1 MIRGLHR
8 VQRESARQLPIGYW
22 LKHTDEVITTHVDQ
36 ALDDRGFTRFRWQ
49 VLNMLYEAGVTTRG
63 TVFATMQTFIDA
75 GQLNEIVDGFA
86 RAGWLVTRGE
96 GDATELELTEAGR
109 AERDAVFTLQSDV
122 RRRAMQGISE
132 QEYVTVVAVLQRM
145 VSNLE

>member
-1 MIRGLHR
+1 M

-22 LKHTDEVITTHVDQ
+22 LKHADEVITRHVNQ
-36 ALDDRGFTRFRWQ
+36 VLEDRGFSRFRWQ

-75 GQLNEIVDGFA
+75 EQLKEILDSFA
-86 RAGWLVTRGE
+86 QAGWLVTRGE
-96 GDATELELTEAGR
+96 GDATELALTEAGKS
-109 AERDAVFTLQSDV
+109 ERDAVFKLQSDV

-132 QEYVTVVAVLQRM
+132 QEYATVLDVLQCM
-145 VSNLE
+145 VSNLA

>member
-1 MIRGLHR
+1 M
-8 VQRESARQLPIGYW
+8 QRESARQLPIGYW
-22 LKHTDEVITTHVDQ
+22 LKHTDEVITRHVDQ
-36 ALDDRGFTRFRWQ
+36 TLDDRGFTRFRWQ
-49 VLNMLYEAGVTTRG
+49 VLNTLYEAGLTTRG

-75 GQLNEIVDGFA
+75 DQLNQILDGFA

-96 GDATELELTEAGR
+96 GDATELELIEAGR

-132 QEYVTVVAVLQRM
+132 QEYATVVAVLQRM